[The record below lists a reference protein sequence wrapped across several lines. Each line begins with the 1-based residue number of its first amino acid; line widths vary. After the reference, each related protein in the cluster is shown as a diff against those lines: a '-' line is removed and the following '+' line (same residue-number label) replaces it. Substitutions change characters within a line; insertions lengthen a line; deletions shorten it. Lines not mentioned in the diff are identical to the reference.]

1 MAITAI
7 GNVAVDTVLSGGSGA
22 TRKSPIAGLEETY
35 ASATAHAAERAI
47 MTGGNGIMAERMAV
61 LRPKECPVIT
71 HSVV

>member
-1 MAITAI
+1 M
-7 GNVAVDTVLSGGSGA
+7 GNVADTVLLGGSGA

-61 LRPKECPVIT
+61 LRPRKCPVIYT
-71 HSVV
+71 HSAVRFKST